1 MITTEPRIDIQPIG
15 SSRIATTDLENLK
28 FGRVFTDHIF
38 TMDFVDGAWQRPVI
52 RAYEDVAMSP
62 ATLVLHYAQTI
73 FEGMKAYKNER
84 GEVSLFRPQAN
95 IARMNRSAARM
106 AMPAIPEDVFLDGL
120 KELVKMDAAWV
131 PDGKDAALY
140 IRPFMYADDEY
151 IGVKPSD
158 GYRFAIF
165 ICPVRGYYQEP
176 LRVKLELEYSRA
188 FPGGTGAIKCGGN
201 YAGGLYPSML
211 AQKQGFHQLLWTDA
225 MEHKYIEES
234 GTMNVFFIIDGV
246 LTTPSLDGTILPG
259 ITRDSI
265 LQLARDKGMPTAERK
280 VSVEEVLA
288 AAKAGKLNA
297 AFGAG
302 TAATIAPIQAIGH
315 AGGVIDLPEPGA
327 DSEVMKIG
335 AMLDDIRR
343 GRAEDKHG
351 WMVRAS

>member
-1 MITTEPRIDIQPIG
+1 
-15 SSRIATTDLENLK
+15 
-28 FGRVFTDHIF
+28 
-38 TMDFVDGAWQRPVI
+38 
-52 RAYEDVAMSP
+52 
-62 ATLVLHYAQTI
+62 
-73 FEGMKAYKNER
+73 
-84 GEVSLFRPQAN
+84 
-95 IARMNRSAARM
+95 
-106 AMPAIPEDVFLDGL
+106 
-120 KELVKMDAAWV
+120 
-131 PDGKDAALY
+131 
-140 IRPFMYADDEY
+140 
-151 IGVKPSD
+151 
-158 GYRFAIF
+158 
-165 ICPVRGYYQEP
+165 
-176 LRVKLELEYSRA
+176 
-188 FPGGTGAIKCGGN
+188 
-201 YAGGLYPSML
+201 
-211 AQKQGFHQLLWTDA
+211 
-225 MEHKYIEES
+225 
-234 GTMNVFFIIDGV
+234 MNVFFIIDGV